1 MQKKY
6 KVNIDRTMK
15 DRNQMKRTYS
25 SPLSFPT
32 EVAFELALLVATAR
46 LLMEVDEIEN
56 VNADDPL
63 DGESGSD
70 MYFEF

>member
-1 MQKKY
+1 
-6 KVNIDRTMK
+6 
-15 DRNQMKRTYS
+15 MKRTYS

-46 LLMEVDEIEN
+46 LLMEVDETEN